1 MSTADLPVVME
12 PVRAYLDRANEL
24 QRPQPLVSHLLRL
37 FAMNVSMQLRSRMRS
52 ADLPYL
58 LRLMDDLERERK
70 VLAAQLAAADG
81 GGRAALRRMA
91 IDLYERAKGSDRP
104 DISNPHPSMKW
115 TVVEAPKVAQC
126 FHASAVL
133 FDALRQ
139 FPELRQ
145 LPQELLACQQ
155 AAHARSQ
162 QLSHQ
167 LSRALGCPPSVPVEW
182 RPLPPS
188 MLPPLAP
195 APAPASA
202 KPAAAAPAPAP
213 ATAPAAGLAAL
224 PSVPGQKP
232 PAGPPPAGP
241 PPPGYPA
248 PAPPLAAPPPAA
260 PPPAYPAATPAHPPP
275 AAPPP
280 AAPPPAAPPPGY
292 ATVTPPPAAAAAAT
306 GSAPSGSAFAPG
318 QEVWYK
324 DGLGTQQP
332 AKIDS
337 VHFDDGVPYFSVALP
352 GGAVRDTEAGRLA
365 PRNSAAPPPLQ
376 PPQPPPAAPQPAAT
390 LPPLAPAAGV
400 APTVPAGWPAPAP
413 ALFGG
418 APPPAGSSP
427 PPVAP
432 PAAPPVAPIAPPA
445 FQPLTSDS
453 APAPAGGSPLLA
465 SLRANRTA
473 SPAVSAPPAVP
484 PAVPPPAGPPP
495 LLQPPP
501 AAPPVAGAPPPADGD
516 ALAERMAALQA
527 RQ

>member
-188 MLPPLAP
+188 MLDRAN
-195 APAPASA
+195 
-202 KPAAAAPAPAP
+202 
-213 ATAPAAGLAAL
+213 G
-224 PSVPGQKP
+224 
-232 PAGPPPAGP
+232 
-241 PPPGYPA
+241 
-248 PAPPLAAPPPAA
+248 
-260 PPPAYPAATPAHPPP
+260 
-275 AAPPP
+275 
-280 AAPPPAAPPPGY
+280 
-292 ATVTPPPAAAAAAT
+292 
-306 GSAPSGSAFAPG
+306 GSAY
-318 QEVWYK
+318 Q
-324 DGLGTQQP
+324 
-332 AKIDS
+332 
-337 VHFDDGVPYFSVALP
+337 
-352 GGAVRDTEAGRLA
+352 
-365 PRNSAAPPPLQ
+365 
-376 PPQPPPAAPQPAAT
+376 
-390 LPPLAPAAGV
+390 
-400 APTVPAGWPAPAP
+400 
-413 ALFGG
+413 
-418 APPPAGSSP
+418 
-427 PPVAP
+427 
-432 PAAPPVAPIAPPA
+432 
-445 FQPLTSDS
+445 
-453 APAPAGGSPLLA
+453 
-465 SLRANRTA
+465 
-473 SPAVSAPPAVP
+473 
-484 PAVPPPAGPPP
+484 
-495 LLQPPP
+495 
-501 AAPPVAGAPPPADGD
+501 
-516 ALAERMAALQA
+516 
-527 RQ
+527 

>member
-188 MLPPLAP
+188 MPPPLAP

-213 ATAPAAGLAAL
+213 APAPAAGLAAL

-241 PPPGYPA
+241 PHPATRRPRRRSPRRRPPRRR
-248 PAPPLAAPPPAA
+248 PPTRRRRRRTRRPPRRAAAPPPARRR
-260 PPPAYPAATPAHPPP
+260 P
-275 AAPPP
+275 
-280 AAPPPAAPPPGY
+280 
-292 ATVTPPPAAAAAAT
+292 
-306 GSAPSGSAFAPG
+306 
-318 QEVWYK
+318 
-324 DGLGTQQP
+324 
-332 AKIDS
+332 
-337 VHFDDGVPYFSVALP
+337 
-352 GGAVRDTEAGRLA
+352 DTR
-365 PRNSAAPPPLQ
+365 R
-376 PPQPPPAAPQPAAT
+376 
-390 LPPLAPAAGV
+390 
-400 APTVPAGWPAPAP
+400 
-413 ALFGG
+413 
-418 APPPAGSSP
+418 
-427 PPVAP
+427 
-432 PAAPPVAPIAPPA
+432 
-445 FQPLTSDS
+445 
-453 APAPAGGSPLLA
+453 
-465 SLRANRTA
+465 
-473 SPAVSAPPAVP
+473 
-484 PAVPPPAGPPP
+484 
-495 LLQPPP
+495 
-501 AAPPVAGAPPPADGD
+501 
-516 ALAERMAALQA
+516 
-527 RQ
+527 

>member
-167 LSRALGCPPSVPVEW
+167 LSR
-182 RPLPPS
+182 
-188 MLPPLAP
+188 
-195 APAPASA
+195 
-202 KPAAAAPAPAP
+202 
-213 ATAPAAGLAAL
+213 
-224 PSVPGQKP
+224 
-232 PAGPPPAGP
+232 
-241 PPPGYPA
+241 
-248 PAPPLAAPPPAA
+248 
-260 PPPAYPAATPAHPPP
+260 
-275 AAPPP
+275 
-280 AAPPPAAPPPGY
+280 
-292 ATVTPPPAAAAAAT
+292 
-306 GSAPSGSAFAPG
+306 
-318 QEVWYK
+318 
-324 DGLGTQQP
+324 
-332 AKIDS
+332 
-337 VHFDDGVPYFSVALP
+337 
-352 GGAVRDTEAGRLA
+352 
-365 PRNSAAPPPLQ
+365 
-376 PPQPPPAAPQPAAT
+376 
-390 LPPLAPAAGV
+390 
-400 APTVPAGWPAPAP
+400 
-413 ALFGG
+413 
-418 APPPAGSSP
+418 
-427 PPVAP
+427 
-432 PAAPPVAPIAPPA
+432 
-445 FQPLTSDS
+445 
-453 APAPAGGSPLLA
+453 
-465 SLRANRTA
+465 LRRE
-473 SPAVSAPPAVP
+473 
-484 PAVPPPAGPPP
+484 
-495 LLQPPP
+495 L
-501 AAPPVAGAPPPADGD
+501 
-516 ALAERMAALQA
+516 
-527 RQ
+527 

>member
-1 MSTADLPVVME
+1 MPSYFSAPPTVVATCTRLRHAGGEHRHVLSTPADVPASALARASRFSSRMALLRKSAQIDVERTVRRVSQLVPAAKCVFDLDDAARVPVARLLSSCTLATAAILQRNAMSTADLPVVME

-213 ATAPAAGLAAL
+213 APAPAAGLAAL

-241 PPPGYPA
+241 PPPATRRPRRRS
-248 PAPPLAAPPPAA
+248 PRRRPPRRRPPTGGDAGA
-260 PPPAYPAATPAHPPP
+260 RRPPRRRPPRRHPPRRR
-275 AAPPP
+275 
-280 AAPPPAAPPPGY
+280 
-292 ATVTPPPAAAAAAT
+292 
-306 GSAPSGSAFAPG
+306 
-318 QEVWYK
+318 
-324 DGLGTQQP
+324 L
-332 AKIDS
+332 
-337 VHFDDGVPYFSVALP
+337 
-352 GGAVRDTEAGRLA
+352 DTR
-365 PRNSAAPPPLQ
+365 R
-376 PPQPPPAAPQPAAT
+376 
-390 LPPLAPAAGV
+390 
-400 APTVPAGWPAPAP
+400 
-413 ALFGG
+413 
-418 APPPAGSSP
+418 
-427 PPVAP
+427 
-432 PAAPPVAPIAPPA
+432 
-445 FQPLTSDS
+445 
-453 APAPAGGSPLLA
+453 
-465 SLRANRTA
+465 
-473 SPAVSAPPAVP
+473 
-484 PAVPPPAGPPP
+484 
-495 LLQPPP
+495 
-501 AAPPVAGAPPPADGD
+501 
-516 ALAERMAALQA
+516 
-527 RQ
+527 

>member
-167 LSRALGCPPSVPVEW
+167 LSRALGCPPSVPVE

-195 APAPASA
+195 APARSAS
-202 KPAAAAPAPAP
+202 PPPP
-213 ATAPAAGLAAL
+213 RPRRRPRRRRPRLAAL
-224 PSVPGQKP
+224 PPCRAKSRRPARRP
-232 PAGPPPAGP
+232 PARRRPATRRPRRRSPRRRPPRRRP
-241 PPPGYPA
+241 PTRRRRRRTRRPPRRR
-248 PAPPLAAPPPAA
+248 PPRR
-260 PPPAYPAATPAHPPP
+260 HPP
-275 AAPPP
+275 
-280 AAPPPAAPPPGY
+280 
-292 ATVTPPPAAAAAAT
+292 
-306 GSAPSGSAFAPG
+306 
-318 QEVWYK
+318 
-324 DGLGTQQP
+324 
-332 AKIDS
+332 
-337 VHFDDGVPYFSVALP
+337 
-352 GGAVRDTEAGRLA
+352 RRRLA
-365 PRNSAAPPPLQ
+365 TR
-376 PPQPPPAAPQPAAT
+376 
-390 LPPLAPAAGV
+390 
-400 APTVPAGWPAPAP
+400 
-413 ALFGG
+413 
-418 APPPAGSSP
+418 
-427 PPVAP
+427 
-432 PAAPPVAPIAPPA
+432 
-445 FQPLTSDS
+445 
-453 APAPAGGSPLLA
+453 
-465 SLRANRTA
+465 R
-473 SPAVSAPPAVP
+473 
-484 PAVPPPAGPPP
+484 
-495 LLQPPP
+495 
-501 AAPPVAGAPPPADGD
+501 
-516 ALAERMAALQA
+516 
-527 RQ
+527 

>member
-1 MSTADLPVVME
+1 
-12 PVRAYLDRANEL
+12 
-24 QRPQPLVSHLLRL
+24 
-37 FAMNVSMQLRSRMRS
+37 MQLRSRMRS

-104 DISNPHPSMKW
+104 TSATRTPSMKW

-202 KPAAAAPAPAP
+202 KPAAAAPAPAAAP
-213 ATAPAAGLAAL
+213 AAAAGLAAL

-275 AAPPP
+275 AR
-280 AAPPPAAPPPGY
+280 
-292 ATVTPPPAAAAAAT
+292 AAARRAAARR
-306 GSAPSGSAFAPG
+306 AAA
-318 QEVWYK
+318 WIR
-324 DGLGTQQP
+324 DGD
-332 AKIDS
+332 A
-337 VHFDDGVPYFSVALP
+337 
-352 GGAVRDTEAGRLA
+352 
-365 PRNSAAPPPLQ
+365 
-376 PPQPPPAAPQPAAT
+376 
-390 LPPLAPAAGV
+390 
-400 APTVPAGWPAPAP
+400 
-413 ALFGG
+413 
-418 APPPAGSSP
+418 
-427 PPVAP
+427 
-432 PAAPPVAPIAPPA
+432 
-445 FQPLTSDS
+445 
-453 APAPAGGSPLLA
+453 AGGSSGGGDGQRAQRLGVRAGTGGVVQGRPRHAAARKDRFGPL
-465 SLRANRTA
+465 
-473 SPAVSAPPAVP
+473 
-484 PAVPPPAGPPP
+484 
-495 LLQPPP
+495 
-501 AAPPVAGAPPPADGD
+501 
-516 ALAERMAALQA
+516 
-527 RQ
+527 